1 MAVTSNQLEQ
11 LVTSSAGVPFRQ
23 RIEFNLV
30 LTAENVASEAPAT
43 ARHAQRAAL
52 ASQIIN
58 NPDQFTTSFAQA
70 VVAQLPLSTSALGTP
85 LTATI
90 FVVERGSCATNMVAV
105 SGVPNADVDTTDA
118 RLAN

>member
-70 VVAQLPLSTSALGTP
+70 VVAQLPLST
-85 LTATI
+85 
-90 FVVERGSCATNMVAV
+90 TNMVAV

-118 RLAN
+118 TLANTISAVWNDFLPQPP